1 MGRLAFRAS
10 AAALHPSRS
19 EARRNGM
26 QIKGTKSGLL
36 LHLYDRPLAGAV
48 LDLRGKLDAS
58 PDFYRGSRAVLM
70 LGHAG
75 AEAAELAAV
84 VATLEQ
90 YGIMA
95 DGAVCDSE
103 ASAAIARSAG
113 LRLVAASVAAAPR
126 KLDDRTTPSRN
137 GRSRR
142 SQDAHEHARDAGEPA
157 SNVYHKG
164 TVRSGQSFEAEGNL
178 IVVGDVNAGAELIAG
193 GDIIVWGALRG
204 VAHAGARGDDAASVY
219 ALRLEATQ
227 LRISRCIAAAP
238 PPDKRRAHDPLPE
251 IATIRDG
258 RIVIVRAD
266 QPHR

>member
-1 MGRLAFRAS
+1 
-10 AAALHPSRS
+10 
-19 EARRNGM
+19 M

-70 LGHAG
+70 LGHEG

-90 YGIMA
+90 YGITA
-95 DGAVCDSE
+95 DGAVCDSD

-137 GRSRR
+137 GRARR
-142 SQDAHEHARDAGEPA
+142 SQDAHEPAEPA
-157 SNVYHKG
+157 TNVYHKG
-164 TVRSGQSFEAEGNL
+164 TVRSGQSFESEGSL

-238 PPDKRRAHDPLPE
+238 PPDKKRAHDPIPE

>member
-1 MGRLAFRAS
+1 
-10 AAALHPSRS
+10 
-19 EARRNGM
+19 M

-48 LDLRGKLDAS
+48 LELRGKLDAS

-70 LGHAG
+70 LGG
-75 AEAAELAAV
+75 ESAEAPELAAV
-84 VATLEQ
+84 IATLEQ
-90 YGIMA
+90 YGITA
-95 DGAVCDSE
+95 DGAVCDSDS
-103 ASAAIARSAG
+103 SAAVARSAG

-126 KLDDRTTPSRN
+126 KVDDRTTPSRN
-137 GRSRR
+137 GRARR
-142 SQDAHEHARDAGEPA
+142 SQAAHDQTRDADEPVT
-157 SNVYHKG
+157 NVYHKG

-178 IVVGDVNAGAELIAG
+178 VVVGDVNAGAELIAG

-238 PPDKRRAHDPLPE
+238 PADKRRAHDLLPE

>member
-1 MGRLAFRAS
+1 
-10 AAALHPSRS
+10 
-19 EARRNGM
+19 M

-48 LDLRGKLDAS
+48 LELRGKLDAS

-70 LGHAG
+70 LGG
-75 AEAAELAAV
+75 ESAEAPELAAV
-84 VATLEQ
+84 IATLEQ
-90 YGIMA
+90 YGITA
-95 DGAVCDSE
+95 DGAVCDSDS
-103 ASAAIARSAG
+103 SAAVARSAG

-126 KLDDRTTPSRN
+126 KLDDRTAPPRN
-137 GRSRR
+137 GRARR
-142 SQDAHEHARDAGEPA
+142 LQAADQTRDAGEPA
-157 SNVYHKG
+157 ANVYHKG

-178 IVVGDVNAGAELIAG
+178 VVVGDVNAGAELIAG
-193 GDIIVWGALRG
+193 GDIVVWGALRG

-238 PPDKRRAHDPLPE
+238 PADKRRAHESLPE